1 MRVILLEDVKKQGKK
16 GDIKT
21 VKDGYGMYLI
31 NNHLAIKETE
41 GSIDVLKKQNKE
53 KAEKEAKKLEEAKIL
68 KEKLEKIK
76 LTFKV
81 KTGQNDQVFG
91 TKGNASSL
99 PQSERRPESSDDL
112 RGRTCLSSGYTEQFP
127 AVSETQRGLYAG
139 YDHKHK
145 RDDVCYGNDADR
157 TGGSGKERHVF

>member
-1 MRVILLEDVKKQGKK
+1 MKVILLKDIKKQGKK

-91 TKGNASSL
+91 TISTKQIANKLKDEGFNIDKKKIVLDVAVNTLGITNVKVLLHKGITANL
-99 PQSERRPESSDDL
+99 KIELQ
-112 RGRTCLSSGYTEQFP
+112 
-127 AVSETQRGLYAG
+127 
-139 YDHKHK
+139 K
-145 RDDVCYGNDADR
+145 
-157 TGGSGKERHVF
+157 

>member
-53 KAEKEAKKLEEAKIL
+53 KAEKEAKKIEEAKIL

-91 TKGNASSL
+91 TISTKQIANKLKEEGFNIDKKKIVLDVAVNTLGITNVKVLLHKGITANL
-99 PQSERRPESSDDL
+99 KIELQ
-112 RGRTCLSSGYTEQFP
+112 
-127 AVSETQRGLYAG
+127 
-139 YDHKHK
+139 K
-145 RDDVCYGNDADR
+145 
-157 TGGSGKERHVF
+157 

>member
-91 TKGNASSL
+91 TISTKQIANKLKEEGFNIDKKKIVLDVAVNTLGITNVKVLLHKGITANL
-99 PQSERRPESSDDL
+99 KIELQ
-112 RGRTCLSSGYTEQFP
+112 
-127 AVSETQRGLYAG
+127 
-139 YDHKHK
+139 K
-145 RDDVCYGNDADR
+145 
-157 TGGSGKERHVF
+157 

>member
-91 TKGNASSL
+91 TISTKQIANKLKDEGFNIDKKKIVLDVAVNTLGITNVKVLLHKGITANL
-99 PQSERRPESSDDL
+99 KIELQ
-112 RGRTCLSSGYTEQFP
+112 
-127 AVSETQRGLYAG
+127 
-139 YDHKHK
+139 K
-145 RDDVCYGNDADR
+145 
-157 TGGSGKERHVF
+157 